1 MSHLFKRPVPLPAF
15 AAGLSLFLA
24 ACSKPAVQEEPIR
37 AVKVFTVGISD
48 SDASSEFAGEV
59 RARVESRLGFRV
71 AGKMVKRQVELGQ
84 RVKAGQV
91 LAQLDAQDY
100 KLAADAARAQLAAA
114 ATNRDLAAADF
125 KRYKDLKDQNYISG
139 AELER
144 RETALKAARDVDQI
158 EAVAAPLQELGRPV
172 DLPRVFGW
180 VSEWKV
186 RGPFDTTARA
196 GFRRSVPPAKGGDPA
211 ADDRSQKSA
220 G

>member
-1 MSHLFKRPVPLPAF
+1 MSHLFKRTVSLTAL

-48 SDASSEFAGEV
+48 FDASSEFAGEV

-144 RETALKAARDVDQI
+144 RETALKAAK
-158 EAVAAPLQELGRPV
+158 
-172 DLPRVFGW
+172 
-180 VSEWKV
+180 VSS
-186 RGPFDTTARA
+186 T
-196 GFRRSVPPAKGGDPA
+196 
-211 ADDRSQKSA
+211 
-220 G
+220 